1 MPKSV
6 RRWRPAA
13 AFLAF
18 AVLAGTPLTARSW
31 AQADV
36 QPVSHNGATV
46 EISKR
51 LWDAARSGDS
61 QSFQTL
67 LKKLAEDPQPGLR
80 AAAAQLIQHFA
91 DRESTRQSRLVEVR
105 ADLDKALGEPQSDLS
120 LSKSLRAAI
129 ELHTL
134 TPDDAKKG
142 ILAEPKIADLV
153 SRSDRAAKAAEERGD
168 VIAAGELV
176 VLLDL
181 LLDTSG
187 KYKPDVRRITQ
198 RQEMLRLYAPE
209 RMWELRNERNKAEG
223 GKPLP
228 PYNPFGDD
236 WRIKLSDID
245 QHLIEQAIARSRQ
258 HVERRPVNEMVQG
271 GLEAVRALVST
282 SDFRSVFPG
291 LADDAARTEMLNFI
305 DEQTT
310 FLKDRPSQMET
321 AQIDGLLRRL
331 RSVNEN
337 SVRIDRVALLHEFG
351 QGAMSRLDEFS
362 EIIWPDEV
370 RRFNKSTQGHFVGV
384 GVQIE
389 FDELQNIK
397 VVSPIE
403 GTPAQRAGIHPNDLI
418 VRVDDRSIYGLSLDQ
433 VVDVITGPS
442 GTNVK
447 LTVERAED
455 AGEGAE
461 PRKVNKDFML
471 KRSIIKVSSVRGWN
485 REGVKEDSWDWF
497 IDPENR
503 IGYVRLT
510 QFSDSTSFEF
520 DRAISALK
528 KGGAKSLIFDLRFD
542 PGGLLDQAVRVAQRF
557 IDAENDYIVMTQ
569 GPSGEIEQPE
579 YTNPERASLAHMP
592 IIVLVNEGSASASEI
607 VSGAIA
613 TYAHRGQ
620 IDAMVLG
627 ARSYGKGS
635 VQNVWPISATAMM
648 KLTTAYY
655 MLPNKSIIHRK
666 PGSEKW
672 GIEPDLKIEMLP
684 KQTVDSLLFRRNA
697 DVIPMDENGMAKSNA
712 PRANPEDLITKG
724 TDIQLETALLLLR
737 ARTVSDTSVAQKNK

>member
-1 MPKSV
+1 MLKSV

-13 AFLAF
+13 ALLALSL
-18 AVLAGTPLTARSW
+18 LAGTPLVAQSW
-31 AQADV
+31 AQGEV
-36 QPVSHNGATV
+36 QPVSHNTATV
-46 EISKR
+46 DLSKR
-51 LWDAARSGDS
+51 IWDAARQGDPKT
-61 QSFQTL
+61 FDEL

-80 AAAAQLIQHFA
+80 AAAAQLLQHFA
-91 DRESTRQSRLVEVR
+91 ERESTRQTRLTEVR
-105 ADLDKALGEPQSDLS
+105 ADLTAALEQPETDLS

-134 TPDDAKKG
+134 TPEEGKKAV
-142 ILAEPKIADLV
+142 LAEPKIADLI
-153 SRSDRAAKAAEERGD
+153 RRADRAAKAAEGRGD
-168 VIAAGELV
+168 VIAAGELF

-187 KYKPDVRRITQ
+187 KYKGDVRRISQ
-198 RQEMLRLYAPE
+198 RQEMLRLYAPQ
-209 RMWELRNERNKAEG
+209 RMWELRDERNKAEG
-223 GKPLP
+223 NKPLP

-236 WRIKLSDID
+236 WRIKLSDIN
-245 QHLIEQAIARSRQ
+245 QEMIEQAIARSRN
-258 HVERRPVNEMVQG
+258 HVERRPVNELVQG

-291 LADDAARTEMLNFI
+291 LADDAARNEMISFL
-305 DEQTT
+305 DEQIV
-310 FLKDRPSQMET
+310 FLKARPSQMEAT
-321 AQIDGLLRRL
+321 QIDGLLREL
-331 RSVNEN
+331 RNVNDRT
-337 SVRIDRVALLHEFG
+337 VHVDRIALLHEFG
-351 QGAMSRLDEFS
+351 QGAMSKLDEFS
-362 EIIWPDEV
+362 EIIWPDQV
-370 RRFNKSTQGHFVGV
+370 RIFNKSTQGHFVGV

-418 VRVDDRSIYGLSLDQ
+418 VKVDDRNIYGLSLDQ
-433 VVDVITGPS
+433 VVEVITGPA
-442 GTNVK
+442 GTSVK

-461 PRKVNKDFML
+461 PRKVNKDFTL
-471 KRSIIKVSSVRGWN
+471 KRSVIKVSSVRGWN
-485 REGVKEDSWDWF
+485 REGIKEDSWDWF

-503 IGYVRLT
+503 IGYIRLT
-510 QFSDSTSFEF
+510 QFADATSAEF
-520 DRAISALK
+520 DRAIAALK

-557 IDAENDYIVMTQ
+557 IDVENDYIVMTQ
-569 GPSGEIEQPE
+569 GPRGEIEQPE
-579 YTNPERASLAHMP
+579 YTNPDRASLAHLP
-592 IIVLVNEGSASASEI
+592 IVVLVNEGSASASEI

-620 IDAMVLG
+620 LDAMILG

-635 VQNVWPISATAMM
+635 VQNVWPISPTAMM

-672 GIEPDLKIEMLP
+672 GIEPDLKVEMLP

-697 DVIPMDENGMAKSNA
+697 DVIPMDENGVIKGNV
-712 PRANPEDLITKG
+712 PRLDPAELITKG
-724 TDIQLETALLLLR
+724 TDLQLETALLLLR
-737 ARTVSDTSVAQKNK
+737 ARTVSDTSVAQKAK